1 MVTIKVFIATVTL
14 LLTFILYISLGIN
27 DFQPQKKQLF
37 ALLPLLA
44 LLLTLYRMDNIL
56 IVHDSVKNENN
67 TYETPTQQEKV
78 IKLEVPVAVTQSKS
92 IEVAERQL
100 QDKDQKFITNIPVIQ
115 NEIKKEVKANDFISH
130 INQASESLPFVVV
143 TSLILS
149 GLNPQT
155 VYQ

>member
-1 MVTIKVFIATVTL
+1 MISLNTVLAIVCFMLTI
-14 LLTFILYISLGIN
+14 ILYILLGIN
-27 DFQPQKKQLF
+27 DFKPQKKQLF
-37 ALLPLLA
+37 ALIPLLL
-44 LLLTLYRMDNIL
+44 LLLTLYRMDNML

-67 TYETPTQQEKV
+67 TYETPTQQEEV
-78 IKLEVPVAVTQSKS
+78 IKLEVPVTVTQSKS

-100 QDKDQKFITNIPVIQ
+100 QTKNQKLITNIPIVQ
-115 NEIKKEVKANDFISH
+115 NEIKKEVKVNDFISH

-149 GLNPQT
+149 GLSPQA